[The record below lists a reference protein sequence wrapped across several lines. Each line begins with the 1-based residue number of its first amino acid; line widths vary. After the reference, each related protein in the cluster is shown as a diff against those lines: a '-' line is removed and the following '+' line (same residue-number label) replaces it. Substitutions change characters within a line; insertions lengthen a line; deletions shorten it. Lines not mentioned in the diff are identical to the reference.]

1 MTNTISNGH
10 LTFEERNK
18 ITILQAKG
26 LSIRKIAFEL
36 NRSAS
41 TISRELKR
49 KEAVY
54 YQGVYIGS
62 QTHINVSKTWKE
74 THIRERIS
82 NDRKYNSRLIKRF
95 IKEHLIYGY
104 SPQIISGLLK
114 IKYDISIHF
123 ETIYK
128 YIYKTNSN
136 LDLAKY
142 LLRRKLGRMPRKR
155 TLIKPMKSLIP
166 NRLDISLRPIN
177 ANLRNEFG
185 HFEAD
190 SIEGI
195 RTRNTNYNKNNNKD
209 KDNNRQQRH
218 SCLTVMVDRATRK
231 TFIRKTASK
240 TSIQTTTSILKALKP
255 LSNNIK
261 SITYDNGLE
270 FSQHEKINK
279 ELNIQS
285 YFCKPY
291 ASYEKGTVEN
301 INGLIRRFFPKGTD
315 FDKVSEE
322 DIQYVEDWINNRP
335 MKIHNYMTP
344 NEKFQELSVA
354 IA

>member
-1 MTNTISNGH
+1 MTNSTNKRH
-10 LTFEERNK
+10 LTLEERNK
-18 ITILQAKG
+18 ITVLQAKG

-36 NRSAS
+36 DRNPS

-54 YQGVYIGS
+54 YRGVYIGS
-62 QTHINVSKTWKE
+62 QTHINVSKIWRE
-74 THIRERIS
+74 NHIKERIS
-82 NDRKYNSRLIKRF
+82 NDRKYNSRLIRRF
-95 IKEHLIYGY
+95 IKDNLIYGY

-114 IKYDISIHF
+114 IKYNISIHH

-128 YIYKTNSN
+128 YIYKTNSK

-142 LLRRKLGRMPRKR
+142 LLRRKLGRKPRKR
-155 TLIKPMKSLIP
+155 LLTKPMKSLIP
-166 NRLDISLRPIN
+166 NRIDISLRPEE
-177 ANLRNEFG
+177 ANLRLNFG

-190 SIEGI
+190 TIEGKRE
-195 RTRNTNYNKNNNKD
+195 RTIQ
-209 KDNNRQQRH
+209 DNGNIRQQRH
-218 SCLTVMVDRATRK
+218 SCLTIMVDRATRK

-240 TSIQTTTSILKALKP
+240 TSTQTTTSILEALKP

-261 SITYDNGLE
+261 SITYDNGNE
-270 FSQHEKINK
+270 FSKHEIINK
-279 ELNIQS
+279 ELQCKS

-301 INGLIRRFFPKGTD
+301 INGLIRRFFPKGTN
-315 FDKVSEE
+315 FDNVSDVE
-322 DIQYVEDWINNRP
+322 IQYVEDWINNRP
-335 MKIHNYMTP
+335 MKILNYLTP
-344 NEKFQELSVA
+344 NEKLQELSVA